1 MNDSEWA
8 NNLLQDDRF
17 RKVFEDLRQI
27 QLNRIINSSERDLE
41 EREAAY
47 SKLTAVQDVYN
58 HIVSM
63 ADQRKINE
71 KRWKIF

>member
-1 MNDSEWA
+1 MTRNEWA
-8 NNLLQDDRF
+8 NNLVNDSHFLE
-17 RKVFEDLRQI
+17 VFAELKNIELSRIVNSGENDI
-27 QLNRIINSSERDLE
+27 Q

-47 SKLTAVQDVYN
+47 SKLNAIQGVYN

-63 ADQRKINE
+63 ADQKKINE

>member
-1 MNDSEWA
+1 MTRNEWA
-8 NNLLQDDRF
+8 NNLVNDSHFLE
-17 RKVFEDLRQI
+17 VFAELKNIEVSRIVNSGENDI
-27 QLNRIINSSERDLE
+27 Q

-47 SKLTAVQDVYN
+47 SKLNAIQGVYN

>member
-1 MNDSEWA
+1 MTKSEWA
-8 NNLLQDDRF
+8 NNLVNDSHFLE
-17 RKVFEDLRQI
+17 VFTELKNI
-27 QLNRIINSSERDLE
+27 EVGRIVNSSENDIQ

-47 SKLTAVQDVYN
+47 SKLNAIQSVYN
-58 HIVSM
+58 HIVSL

>member
-1 MNDSEWA
+1 MTRNEWA
-8 NNLLQDDRF
+8 NNLVNDSHFLE
-17 RKVFEDLRQI
+17 VFAELKNIELSRIVNSDENDI
-27 QLNRIINSSERDLE
+27 Q

-47 SKLTAVQDVYN
+47 SKLNAIQGVYN

-63 ADQRKINE
+63 ADQKKINE

>member
-1 MNDSEWA
+1 MTRNEWA
-8 NNLLQDDRF
+8 NNLVNDSHFLE
-17 RKVFEDLRQI
+17 VFTELKNIEISRIVNSDENDI
-27 QLNRIINSSERDLE
+27 Q

-47 SKLTAVQDVYN
+47 SKLNAIQGVYN

-63 ADQRKINE
+63 ADQKKINE

>member
-1 MNDSEWA
+1 MTRNEWA
-8 NNLLQDDRF
+8 NNLVNDSHFLE
-17 RKVFEDLRQI
+17 VFAELKNI
-27 QLNRIINSSERDLE
+27 ELSRIVNSSENDIQ

-47 SKLTAVQDVYN
+47 SKLNAIQGVYN

-63 ADQRKINE
+63 ADQKKINE